1 MANTFIKATQVVQM
15 ARLLLQREIVLPQL
29 VWSDF
34 TKQQFQYA
42 YNDTVTMS
50 VPAVM
55 SSRSR
60 TMRSST
66 GLTAD
71 DLTETSVDVKLDTHV
86 YKLLNITDEQLTLDI
101 KDFGAQVL
109 APQIRAVAEGLE
121 DVIAAELAAATSA
134 STDVQFLEGTDDPYR
149 VLLLARKAL
158 NDLNVPQDGRVFV
171 CGSSVELALLESDR
185 ISKAS
190 NSGDAIAST
199 ALTDATIARVAVLR
213 FAQNMRD
220 RVAGFR
226 IVQSNALDPDEAYA
240 FHRTAVAFG
249 AFAPAIPQGASDGS
263 QVSSEGIGMRYLRD
277 YNPTNSTGP
286 VDRSLVDV
294 FAGAASVEETDPDE
308 SGATPE
314 NRRLVKIDFTPEES

>member
-55 SSRSR
+55 SARTR

-109 APQIRAVAEGLE
+109 APQIRSVAEGLE

-134 STDVQFLEGTDDPYR
+134 SANVQFLEGTDDPYR

-199 ALTDATIARVAVLR
+199 ALTDATIARVA
-213 FAQNMRD
+213 
-220 RVAGFR
+220 GFR

-263 QVSSEGIGMRYLRD
+263 QVTSEGIGMRYLRD

>member
-199 ALTDATIARVAVLR
+199 ALTDATIARVA
-213 FAQNMRD
+213 
-220 RVAGFR
+220 GFR

>member
-199 ALTDATIARVAVLR
+199 ALTDATIARVA
-213 FAQNMRD
+213 
-220 RVAGFR
+220 GFR

-249 AFAPAIPQGASDGS
+249 ACAPAIPQGASDGS

>member
-199 ALTDATIARVAVLR
+199 ALTDATIARVA
-213 FAQNMRD
+213 
-220 RVAGFR
+220 GFR
-226 IVQSNALDPDEAYA
+226 IVQINALDADEAYA

>member
-121 DVIAAELAAATSA
+121 DVIAAGLAAATSA
-134 STDVQFLEGTDDPYR
+134 STDVQFLEGIDDPYR

-199 ALTDATIARVAVLR
+199 ALTDATIARVA
-213 FAQNMRD
+213 
-220 RVAGFR
+220 GFR

-249 AFAPAIPQGASDGS
+249 AFAPAIPQGASDGA